1 MLTFTVVLFINFHF
15 YEFTNMHVFQCTNRD
30 TSPQDLYTMTLVH
43 TYVLRLTAKFLEFL
57 IWRSFLEIC
66 KRSKLLLVNS

>member
-43 TYVLRLTAKFLEFL
+43 KYICTASNSK
-57 IWRSFLEIC
+57 ISRISYLEIFF
-66 KRSKLLLVNS
+66 RNM